1 MPNYFICIQFNKI
14 IERAKIPFHGVQQ
27 IVAKGHTGSSTS
39 EQGSFLSV
47 SAAKGAYLSN
57 RSNRKTAILWT
68 HVTVDR
74 STLSLIE
81 MNPVQHIFLITSGN
95 YKGYVICLWCST
107 LLKANLWFHNCLLY
121 PNIAE
126 WHMNVLSGIKLCSF
140 SRCGIQNWN
149 LKDYVRH
156 VINSHKTVLFFTC
169 PDCGIAFMSRA
180 GVQLHRK
187 SVDYKC
193 AE

>member
-14 IERAKIPFHGVQQ
+14 IECAKIPFHGVRQ
-27 IVAKGHTGSSTS
+27 IIAKGHTGSSTS

-74 STLSLIE
+74 STLGLIE

-95 YKGYVICLWCST
+95 YKGYVICLWCSA
-107 LLKANLWFHNCLLY
+107 LLKANLRFHNCLLY

-126 WHMNVLSGIKLCSF
+126 WHMNVLSGIKLCPF

-149 LKDYVRH
+149 LKDYIRH

-169 PDCGIAFMSRA
+169 PDCGIAFMSHA